1 MQAFSEFR
9 HMPPPFWAMIKYIS
23 ETLKYTDKKQGVVR
37 TYSIDEIGCLVSQN
51 GIVVDYDTILTA
63 KSYFDKRA
71 DLLNNFVRYHLMD
84 ANTAKEAFLNLYP
97 LHQENHFQCKLPMNK
112 QKGAMKQVAFFT
124 AIINILAEDT
134 IRRSSVYTG
143 SLGFNDNPG
152 GLVYVFD
159 NENHIIGASSRRLDG
174 AYPNI
179 INPRIV
185 WEIKEYYYATTFG
198 SRVADGVYET
208 QLDGYE
214 FRDVSY
220 RSGKPITH
228 VFFLDAYK
236 TWWVDGKSY
245 LCRIIDI
252 LNSGLVDEVIVGK
265 EVFTRWPELLGSII
279 EEK

>member
-1 MQAFSEFR
+1 MRAISEFR
-9 HMPPPFWAMIKYIS
+9 HMPPPFWAMVKYIS
-23 ETLKYTDKKQGVVR
+23 ETLGYTIRGQGVVR
-37 TYSIDEIGCLVSQN
+37 AYSIDDIDRLVSQN
-51 GIVVDYDTILTA
+51 GIAVDYDTLLTA

-71 DLLNNFVRYHLMD
+71 DLLNSFVRCNLMD
-84 ANTAKEAFLNLYP
+84 GDMARKAFLNLYP
-97 LHQENHFQCKLPMNK
+97 LHQERNFQCKLPMNK
-112 QKGAMKQVAFFT
+112 QKGVMKQVAFFT

-134 IRRSSVYTG
+134 IRHSSIYDG
-143 SLGFNDNPG
+143 SLGFNDDPR

-159 NENHIIGASSRRLDG
+159 NENHIIGASSRRFDG

-214 FRDVSY
+214 FRDVSC
-220 RSGKPITH
+220 RSGRPITH

-279 EEK
+279 EGQ